1 MHPDVVH
8 YLSVGALL
16 GVSAGLA
23 PGPLLALVISET
35 LRHGVRAGVR
45 IAFAPVLTD
54 LPIILAVW
62 FLVSRL
68 ADFHLILGL
77 ISLLGAAFV
86 FSMGYAGLRTSGID
100 VPSPEGPAK
109 SLTKGVLANLLS
121 PHPYLFWFGV
131 GAPIISE
138 ASAASA
144 AAPWAFVVTFYLLL
158 VGSKMALA
166 ILAGRSRSYLSG
178 RVYRNLMRLLGLLLM
193 LLAGL
198 LARDGLELM
207 GLIGG

>member
-1 MHPDVVH
+1 MHQDVVH

-16 GVSAGLA
+16 GISAGLA

-35 LRHGVRAGVR
+35 LRHGVQAGVR

-54 LPIILAVW
+54 LPIILATW
-62 FLVSRL
+62 FLVSGL
-68 ADFHLILGL
+68 ADFHPVLGV

-86 FSMGYAGLRTSGID
+86 FSMGYEGLRTTGID
-100 VPSPEGPAK
+100 VSSAEGPAK
-109 SLTKGVLANLLS
+109 SLTKGVLANFLS

-131 GAPIISE
+131 GAPIMSE

-144 AAPWAFVVTFYLLL
+144 AAPWVFVVSFYLLL
-158 VGSKMALA
+158 VGSKLALA
-166 ILAGRSRSYLSG
+166 LIAGRSRSYLNG

-198 LARDGLELM
+198 LARDGLELL